1 MTSSW
6 TVKNECCKIRSLTL
20 GHTMDLRGKL
30 TVFKNLG
37 CGAILGTRGESFT
50 NVGGGNNAG

>member
-6 TVKNECCKIRSLTL
+6 TVEDEYCKIRSLTL
-20 GHTMDLRGKL
+20 GHTMNPRGKL
-30 TVFKNLG
+30 TVFKNFG

-50 NVGGGNNAG
+50 NVGRGNNAG